1 MPLYDYEC
9 QVCGHTEEHFVEPQ
23 EEVLTCSKCGAEA
36 KRIFSAGHHHPNE
49 DAEWIRSVLEVV
61 DKEGGRA
68 AQEFLKRP
76 TRTNY
81 QNWMKET
88 GLRHLEPGEKP
99 RRPQE
104 PDLKRITREVA
115 DKDARRRRI
124 EL

>member
-1 MPLYDYEC
+1 MPLYDYQC
-9 QVCGHTEEHFVEPQ
+9 TTCGNIEEHYVEPQ
-23 EEVLTCSKCGAEA
+23 EQIMPCGKCGAEA
-36 KRIFSAGHHHPNE
+36 TRIFSSGHNHPNE

-81 QNWMKET
+81 QEWMKET
-88 GLRHLEPGEKP
+88 GLRHLEPGERPK
-99 RRPQE
+99 RPQE
-104 PDLKRITREVA
+104 PDLGRITREVA
-115 DKDARRRRI
+115 DKDAKRRRI